1 MNNYLDLI
9 MTNNVFEENTT
20 EELLSDNNQKGGQ
33 NSHDNPTGGF
43 PPIIII
49 DKEKAE
55 QKEANKNRELGSV
68 SSGISIKDIL
78 GKKRS

>member
-20 EELLSDNNQKGGQ
+20 EELIDNNQKGG
-33 NSHDNPTGGF
+33 STDNPTGGF

-49 DKEKAE
+49 DKEKADR
-55 QKEANKNRELGSV
+55 KEANKNRELGSV

-78 GKKRS
+78 GKKKN